1 MTSTGE
7 VILGSVFS
15 RHPSG
20 GSIGAKP
27 EKVDR
32 YFEAVSGLLSGEFR
46 ILEQWRGRR
55 PVTAQLQ
62 RPSDGDWANV
72 ATWADVSA
80 VVPWPRKTL
89 KVVQNKPL
97 SVFPGLE

>member
-55 PVTAQLQ
+55 PVTGQLQ
-62 RPSDGDWANV
+62 RPIPGGWERI
-72 ATWADVSA
+72 ATWGDVSA
-80 VVPWPRKTL
+80 IVPWPKKTF
-89 KVVQNKPL
+89 KVVQNKP
-97 SVFPGLE
+97 SAQSP